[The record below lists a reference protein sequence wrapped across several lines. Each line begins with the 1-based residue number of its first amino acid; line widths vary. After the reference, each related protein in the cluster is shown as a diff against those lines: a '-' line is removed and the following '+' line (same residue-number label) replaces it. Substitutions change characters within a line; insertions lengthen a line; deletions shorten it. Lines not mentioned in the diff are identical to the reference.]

1 MTSSPQIVR
10 PASDTSNQVSP
21 LTGYNLFLTDRT
33 LAEAVERGG
42 ASWARDEISELGKI
56 LGAAE
61 AQNWGAEANENP
73 PVLHTHD
80 RNGNR
85 LDEVL
90 FHPSWHR
97 LMKTSIGHR
106 LHSLP
111 WLEHKKGAHVA
122 RAALMMMTVQNDAG
136 HTCPVSMT
144 FSGLAPL
151 RSEPELAREWEP
163 RILSAAYD
171 QRFMPAPEKR
181 GVLLGMGMTEKQGGS
196 DVRANTTRA

>member
-10 PASDTSNQVSP
+10 PASDTSNQISP

-42 ASWARDEISELGKI
+42 ASWARDVISELGKI

-61 AQNWGAEANENP
+61 AQNWGAEANEIP
-73 PVLHTHD
+73 SILQTHD

-97 LMKTSIGHR
+97 LMKTSIGLP
-106 LHSLP
+106 LHSLSL
-111 WLEHKKGAHVA
+111 LELKMGALIA
-122 RAALMMMTVQNDAG
+122 RAALMMMT
-136 HTCPVSMT
+136 
-144 FSGLAPL
+144 
-151 RSEPELAREWEP
+151 
-163 RILSAAYD
+163 
-171 QRFMPAPEKR
+171 
-181 GVLLGMGMTEKQGGS
+181 
-196 DVRANTTRA
+196 